1 VFRKTLEAPI
11 VLLDL
16 KALKAHTDDLI
27 GALEEKVTSNWTD
40 YLSIGQSIIDQAFD
54 DAITVYEG

>member
-1 VFRKTLEAPI
+1 M
-11 VLLDL
+11 LLDL
-16 KALKAHTDDLI
+16 KVLKAHTDDLI

>member
-16 KALKAHTDDLI
+16 KVLKAHTDDLI